1 MNNQTT
7 IQKSE
12 IGWIIEIPDEFAE
25 KVGIEKNSIGL
36 LEYKDGKI
44 AVEVLPPPP
53 PEVEKSVDRIFNKYK
68 EAFEEMKRLG
78 D

>member
-36 LEYKDGKI
+36 LEYRDGKI
-44 AVEVLPPPP
+44 AVEVLPPPS

-68 EAFEEMKRLG
+68 EAFEEMKRIG